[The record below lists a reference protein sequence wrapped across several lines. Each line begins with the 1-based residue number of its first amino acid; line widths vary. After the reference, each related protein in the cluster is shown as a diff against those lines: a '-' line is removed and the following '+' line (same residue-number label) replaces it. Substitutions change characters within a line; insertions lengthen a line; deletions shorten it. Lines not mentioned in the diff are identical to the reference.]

1 MKTKFFA
8 LGAVLLMCITAFACV
23 SIVSDDSYAASSGT
37 AGSISHPLSG
47 TATLYTSSYYTGS
60 QTYMYGLVVPGTV
73 ITVIDNVSHGAFSF
87 ESTSG
92 WNVSGNTYTKTI
104 SGKDDS
110 LRIAGIGF
118 SFYPVRNVGII
129 DADNFV
135 PAGQGG
141 TTSSDPA
148 LGINASNIE
157 WMDPQ
162 RYYVAKGSSINAT
175 ENNDDLYAYLT
186 TQIPGLTMS
195 NGTLSGTVTANGT
208 YTVYTEIQP
217 IMETDSGQLIVV
229 DAPPSYA
236 HTVHYDGNGST
247 GGSTADTV
255 ITDSNSGTI
264 AISLASCGFTKSGA
278 MFVGWKIG
286 NTTYQPGQT
295 VSVAGN
301 SSVTAVAQWS
311 ENTLTA
317 SAGNLSAV
325 SGLSYSNQIGATAS
339 NGGSLSYAVKSCT
352 GGTASVNTSGK
363 VTYAAPSVSSTA
375 QYTVTV
381 TVTASY
387 PDGSSLSRDV
397 SFTVTVD
404 PVLSF
409 TNAATSGTLSVK
421 GA

>member
-1 MKTKFFA
+1 MKSKSFA
-8 LGAVLLMCITAFACV
+8 LGAVLLMCMTAFACV
-23 SIVSDDSYAASSGT
+23 SIVSDDSDAASSGT
-37 AGSISHPLSG
+37 AGTVSHPLTG

-60 QTYMYGLVVPGTV
+60 YTYMYGLVVPGTV
-73 ITVIDNVSHGAFSF
+73 ITVIDNASHGAFSF
-87 ESTSG
+87 DSSNG

-104 SGKDDS
+104 NDKDDS
-110 LRIAGIGF
+110 LRVAGIGF

-129 DADNFV
+129 DADNYV
-135 PAGQGG
+135 AAGQGG
-141 TTSSDPA
+141 TTSTDPA

-162 RYYVAKGSSINAT
+162 RYYVARGSPVYAV
-175 ENNDDLYAYLT
+175 ENNDDLCAYLT

-195 NGTLSGTVTANGT
+195 NGTLSGTVTTNGT

-217 IMETDSGQLIVV
+217 IMETDSGLLIVV
-229 DAPPSYA
+229 DAPASYT
-236 HTVHYDGNGST
+236 HTVRYDGNGST

-255 ITDSNSGTI
+255 ITDSNSGSI

-278 MFVGWKIG
+278 VFAGWKIG
-286 NTTYQPGQT
+286 NTVYQPGQT

-301 SSVTAVAQWS
+301 ASVNAVAQWT
-311 ENTLTA
+311 EAVLTTSANDLSALSGQHYSHPIGA
-317 SAGNLSAV
+317 SAN
-325 SGLSYSNQIGATAS
+325 
-339 NGGSLSYAVKSCT
+339 NGGSVSYAVKSCT
-352 GGTASVNTSGK
+352 GGTASVNSAGT
-363 VTYAAPSVSSTA
+363 VTYGAPSVSSTQ

-381 TVTASY
+381 TVTATFS
-387 PDGSSLSRDV
+387 DGYTIVRDV

-404 PVLSF
+404 PILSF

>member
-23 SIVSDDSYAASSGT
+23 SIVSDDSDAASSGT

-208 YTVYTEIQP
+208 YTVYTGDPAHNGDRFRSAHRRRCAPVIRPYRPLRRERQYGRVHRRHGNHRFQQRNYRHIPGKLRIHQVRGP
-217 IMETDSGQLIVV
+217 CSWDGRSETRPTSPDR
-229 DAPPSYA
+229 PFPSRGIPA
-236 HTVHYDGNGST
+236 
-247 GGSTADTV
+247 
-255 ITDSNSGTI
+255 
-264 AISLASCGFTKSGA
+264 
-278 MFVGWKIG
+278 
-286 NTTYQPGQT
+286 
-295 VSVAGN
+295 
-301 SSVTAVAQWS
+301 
-311 ENTLTA
+311 
-317 SAGNLSAV
+317 
-325 SGLSYSNQIGATAS
+325 
-339 NGGSLSYAVKSCT
+339 
-352 GGTASVNTSGK
+352 
-363 VTYAAPSVSSTA
+363 
-375 QYTVTV
+375 
-381 TVTASY
+381 
-387 PDGSSLSRDV
+387 
-397 SFTVTVD
+397 
-404 PVLSF
+404 
-409 TNAATSGTLSVK
+409 
-421 GA
+421 

>member
-1 MKTKFFA
+1 
-8 LGAVLLMCITAFACV
+8 
-23 SIVSDDSYAASSGT
+23 
-37 AGSISHPLSG
+37 
-47 TATLYTSSYYTGS
+47 
-60 QTYMYGLVVPGTV
+60 
-73 ITVIDNVSHGAFSF
+73 
-87 ESTSG
+87 
-92 WNVSGNTYTKTI
+92 
-104 SGKDDS
+104 
-110 LRIAGIGF
+110 
-118 SFYPVRNVGII
+118 
-129 DADNFV
+129 
-135 PAGQGG
+135 
-141 TTSSDPA
+141 
-148 LGINASNIE
+148 
-157 WMDPQ
+157 MDPQ

-175 ENNDDLYAYLT
+175 ENNVDLYAYLT